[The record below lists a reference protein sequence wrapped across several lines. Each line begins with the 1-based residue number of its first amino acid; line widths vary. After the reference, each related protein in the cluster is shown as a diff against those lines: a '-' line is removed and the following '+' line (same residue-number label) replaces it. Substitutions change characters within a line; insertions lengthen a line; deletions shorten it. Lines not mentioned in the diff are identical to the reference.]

1 VALGVDAVLD
11 VAQQRRVTASAYLG
25 VAEFVHGTG
34 FDAAAELRR
43 HRLHAVADAEHRD
56 TELENC
62 RRCGWRAGL
71 RNRLGAARQDD
82 AARAEGT
89 HRLVACVPRVDLAVD
104 AELAY
109 ATSDQL
115 RVLRAEVEDQDPV
128 GVDVRLA
135 GRGMLS

>member
-1 VALGVDAVLD
+1 
-11 VAQQRRVTASAYLG
+11 
-25 VAEFVHGTG
+25 
-34 FDAAAELRR
+34 
-43 HRLHAVADAEHRD
+43 
-56 TELENC
+56 
-62 RRCGWRAGL
+62 
-71 RNRLGAARQDD
+71 
-82 AARAEGT
+82 
-89 HRLVACVPRVDLAVD
+89 VDLAVD